1 MGGPPHGPCS
11 ARSPGARSRRPA
23 RSPRRCSDT
32 GAGLGTSAVYRVRFL
47 SRERLREDEA
57 WLGETVCSPPEVR
70 GTGDRRVYDADAR
83 VTVVARRLPTA
94 VPACGE
100 SIPSVESRRGRFA
113 CATGRLCAALRVRH
127 LTAANAGEAVGRCP

>member
-70 GTGDRRVYDADAR
+70 GTGDRRAYDADAR
-83 VTVVARRLPTA
+83 ATVVARRVPTA
-94 VPACGE
+94 VPAWGRA
-100 SIPSVESRRGRFA
+100 SR
-113 CATGRLCAALRVRH
+113 ALSRARVVSRVR
-127 LTAANAGEAVGRCP
+127 GP